1 MLGHFGQVI
10 WYGFAGGDPEGN
22 LTEQLFPHLGRSV
35 GIRFFS
41 LFSIIQADGE
51 LMKASITTLM
61 KDLAEKRIQPQIFEG
76 SIVCSQDCVE
86 RCEFRGHRDDEES
99 WDSQGSS
106 QTSQLSPNPMRLF
119 NPPQLPL
126 RLFLPNNT
134 PTAIPKTARRR
145 TPKLMRKIS
154 TTAPFNPQEIVRFL
168 ELPFLYTHVR
178 FG

>member
-1 MLGHFGQVI
+1 VTRLPAIKSFTRS
-10 WYGFAGGDPEGN
+10 GFLSLITPKAY
-22 LTEQLFPHLGRSV
+22 FFGRST
-35 GIRFFS
+35 GR
-41 LFSIIQADGE
+41 
-51 LMKASITTLM
+51 
-61 KDLAEKRIQPQIFEG
+61 P
-76 SIVCSQDCVE
+76 QDCRE
-86 RCEFRGHRDDEES
+86 RREFRRHRDDEES

-119 NPPQLPL
+119 NPPQLPW

-178 FG
+178 FE